1 MSKDQ
6 VDDMLRRHKTDL
18 DAKQAEIDDIL
29 DTKDKA
35 ERSKRKTQ
43 EEVISSF
50 LGALPLSC
58 SG

>member
-43 EEVISSF
+43 EEVISSV